1 MSEKWMKK
9 SRNYRLVHTTCL
21 WSDTLQYR
29 TKKRGKSDRFIPNL
43 ICPVNA
49 NSHVFREKLSFCN
62 RHLNSHAFP
71 PSHDRPL
78 SSPPHINQ
86 SMFPNKLI
94 CVTYLLSFDFAIS
107 IRSIFSSV
115 YHLPDWWICFE
126 TAFTLPVWIYSLP
139 SKCVLFQKVL
149 PLLYRFEQS

>member
-1 MSEKWMKK
+1 MKK
-9 SRNYRLVHTTCL
+9 SKNYRLVHTTCL

-49 NSHVFREKLSFCN
+49 NSHIFREKLSFCN

-94 CVTYLLSFDFAIS
+94 CVTYLLSFDFTICRTGESALKHPLPCQFEYTACLQNVCCS
-107 IRSIFSSV
+107 KRSYPCYIVSDNLKWHCGTS
-115 YHLPDWWICFE
+115 YKN
-126 TAFTLPVWIYSLP
+126 T
-139 SKCVLFQKVL
+139 
-149 PLLYRFEQS
+149 